1 MVSRPMAWFP
11 SPGLL
16 TAGEEEARM
25 YKGRQ
30 TRAGSRSPDAGRP
43 PDSRREATATM
54 SRKEATWLARYMC
67 FLSLV
72 LTALGLLLLALSQE
86 NLGGF
91 VFEQWAEDALMAVGF
106 STIGAV
112 VTPRFPAG
120 NPIGWLFCAIGL
132 VGAVLLFCG
141 EYATYALLARPG
153 SLPGGEEMA
162 WVASWLWVAHIGL
175 FVFLALLFPD
185 GRPPSPRWRPFAWLV
200 GVAVVGGSVAAAY
213 SPGPVRG
220 LGAIRNPL
228 GIEGIPNLSRAVE
241 VLVFV
246 LALAAS
252 FSLVVRLRG
261 ARGVERLQIRWFAY
275 AAAVAAVGA
284 IVYYVVSGALGS
296 WWLHWEVGFAAMMIG
311 VVGMPVA
318 LGFAILR
325 YRLHD
330 IDLVIN
336 LTLVYGILTAV
347 LAGIFE
353 LNVVALQHVVLV
365 LTHVEDSQIAYF
377 ATALLMAAM
386 FEPLKR
392 RIDGL
397 VERRFFRRNTQ
408 AGE

>member
-1 MVSRPMAWFP
+1 MVLRLMAP
-11 SPGLL
+11 PPLPALL
-16 TAGEEEARM
+16 RAGEQEARM
-25 YKGRQ
+25 TVAAR
-30 TRAGSRSPDAGRP
+30 TTAGTIPSDAGR
-43 PDSRREATATM
+43 SGRRRGVAAM
-54 SRKEATWLARYMC
+54 GPKEAAWLAWTLC
-67 FLSLV
+67 ALSLG
-72 LTALGLLLLALSQE
+72 LAAFGLLLLV
-86 NLGGF
+86 LGREHHDVP
-91 VFEQWAEDALMAVGF
+91 VFGQWAEDAVVAVGF
-106 STIGAV
+106 STLGAIV
-112 VTPRFPAG
+112 APRFPAG

-141 EYATYALLARPG
+141 EYATYALLVRPG
-153 SLPGGEEMA
+153 SLPGGEGMA
-162 WVASWLWVAHIGL
+162 WIASWLWVAHIGL

-200 GVAVVGGSVAAAY
+200 GAAAVGGSAAAAY
-213 SPGPVRG
+213 PPGPVRG

-228 GIEGIPNLSRAVE
+228 GMEAIPNLSGAVE
-241 VLVFV
+241 ALVFV

-252 FSLVVRLRG
+252 VSLVVRLRG

-318 LGFAILR
+318 LGVAVLR
-325 YRLHD
+325 YHLHD

-347 LAGIFE
+347 LARIFE
-353 LNVVALQHVVLV
+353 LNVVALQHPALVV
-365 LTHVEDSQIAYF
+365 THVEDSQIAYF
-377 ATALLMAAM
+377 ASALMLAAM

-392 RIDGL
+392 RIDAF
-397 VERRFFRRNTQ
+397 VEH
-408 AGE
+408 